1 MAPSQETLK
10 AECHPSV
17 VGTPR
22 VIDDN
27 TPDLFR
33 PLTIR
38 AITLRNR
45 ICVSPMCLYSTA
57 SHGPKQGV
65 LTPLYITTIGH
76 NVFKGAALAMLE
88 ATGVQPNGRI
98 SPHCPGLWN
107 STQQHALKNLTDFIH
122 SQGGLCGVQLSHAG
136 RKASTLPPLAA
147 ARLGKSSA
155 RATVEEG
162 GWPDDVVG
170 PSGGLSWDGKTN
182 DDPSGG
188 YYVPREMTKQD
199 IEELISNYASAA
211 ERAVDAGVDVVEI
224 HAAHGY
230 LIHQFLS
237 PLTNRRNDEYGGG
250 FDNRVRL
257 LLEVIRAVRGRVPA
271 TMPVFVRISVTDW
284 MEDTRLGR
292 ELGSWDEESTVR
304 LVKMLPALGVDL
316 VDISSGGNHHLARF
330 NVFDGGEKH
339 TATARRL
346 KQSLVSQ
353 GASMLVGTVGMI
365 TQAEQARD
373 LVQRGGQGQ
382 PGVDIVSIGRQF
394 LRQPDW
400 VLNAAAEIG
409 VHVVWPA
416 QIERI
421 RPGPTARI

>member
-1 MAPSQETLK
+1 MAPSQETLT

-22 VIDDN
+22 VIDDS

-33 PLTIR
+33 PLKIR
-38 AITLRNR
+38 SLSLRNR

-57 SHGPKQGV
+57 AHGPQQGV

-107 STQQHALKNLTDFIH
+107 STQQQALKTLTDFIH

-155 RATVEEG
+155 RATVEDG

-170 PSGGLSWDGKTN
+170 PSCGLSWDGKTN
-182 DDPSGG
+182 DDPAGG
-188 YYVPREMTKQD
+188 FYVPREITKQE
-199 IEELISNYASAA
+199 IEQLISNYASAA

-271 TMPVFVRISVTDW
+271 TTPVFVRISVTDW
-284 MEDTRLGR
+284 MEDTRLGS
-292 ELGSWDEESTVR
+292 ELGTWDEESTVR
-304 LVKMLPALGVDL
+304 LVTMLPALGVDL
-316 VDISSGGNHHLARF
+316 VDISSGGNHPLAHL

-339 TATARRL
+339 TAIARRL

-353 GASMLVGTVGMI
+353 GVSMLVGTVGMI
-365 TQAEQARD
+365 TRAEQARD
-373 LVQRGGQGQ
+373 LVQGGEHGQ

-409 VHVVWPA
+409 VDVVWPA
-416 QIERI
+416 QIERL